1 MKSLKTKVLA
11 VDVLA
16 KVIDLDEASIKER
29 LDTILKIH
37 DIENKK
43 VLDWRQKAR
52 CKWVLE
58 GIKIH
63 GLVNMSIKSSRINGL
78 NINEVWNT
86 NPSIIKKWGL

>member
-43 VLDWRQKAR
+43 VLD
-52 CKWVLE
+52 
-58 GIKIH
+58 
-63 GLVNMSIKSSRINGL
+63 
-78 NINEVWNT
+78 
-86 NPSIIKKWGL
+86 